1 MSLSQVQ
8 SCVYSVMLRPF
19 AASLIASGGEYALF
33 FLVSSFLAF
42 SAPHQQTACGLG
54 HYCYEVE
61 EWDLKKERWLSSYFI
76 EETNASF
83 LFFVGAVSYMMG
95 LWP

>member
-1 MSLSQVQ
+1 
-8 SCVYSVMLRPF
+8 MLRLF
-19 AASLIASGGEYALF
+19 AASLIASGGEYAL

-61 EWDLKKERWLSSYFI
+61 EWELKKKKRRWSSYFM
-76 EETNASF
+76 EGTNASF
-83 LFFVGAVSYMMG
+83 LFFIGAMSYMTG
-95 LWP
+95 LWS